1 MWLTAIGWLQKIHS
15 PCYQWP
21 RMRLR
26 SWPSG
31 RHRGITCPPSWHSTQ
46 FHALGKNK
54 NNETEKGKQTK
65 CVCVCVNIALAYK
78 PKPSNIAE
86 SPKDMVQKLFIQNP
100 VLDLI
105 IVVKWFY
112 RYVFFCIAT
121 ACDGNK
127 HHLAQTC
134 HKNRV
139 RQQSVRK
146 HRRFSHRFKKR
157 VKKSNAGRRVS
168 GMWMCTYITCVTVVT
183 VCWLSH
189 VLNYGKSK
197 DC

>member
-1 MWLTAIGWLQKIHS
+1 MHWGKTKITK
-15 PCYQWP
+15 
-21 RMRLR
+21 LKK
-26 SWPSG
+26 
-31 RHRGITCPPSWHSTQ
+31 
-46 FHALGKNK
+46 ANK
-54 NNETEKGKQTK
+54 RN
-65 CVCVCVNIALAYK
+65 VCVCVNIALAYK

-157 VKKSNAGRRVS
+157 VKKATLEGALAECECAHISLASRS
-168 GMWMCTYITCVTVVT
+168 
-183 VCWLSH
+183 
-189 VLNYGKSK
+189 
-197 DC
+197 